1 MARGKLLYVIN
12 HPDWFWSHRLPLAL
26 GAKETGYEVL
36 VAMPD
41 GENNKKLSEYGFQGF
56 DLPSFENKGSP
67 LTAVKTMCA
76 LQKLLQQ
83 QKPDI
88 VHAITLKYAFMT
100 GIVTRF
106 DKSSRTVHTIAGL
119 GYLFSGEGI
128 RPKALRLLIGPL
140 LKFALKG
147 PRTRIIVQNP
157 DDLDLLV
164 RRGFVREDRT
174 ILIRGSGVDTETFKP
189 SGQPEEDPPIVLMP
203 TRLLRDKGV
212 SVFIDAA
219 RILKKKGVNARFQI
233 AGGLSPNS
241 PGAITEPEMRQMIAD
256 ASVEWLGKRDDMPD
270 LLART
275 TLVAYPSHYRE
286 GVPKVLLEA
295 AASGRA
301 IVTTNHPG
309 CREAVQHGVNG
320 LLVPIRNAPSLAAA
334 IEELLLDAPRRKSME
349 NASRIKAVTEFNL
362 RLVVTQTLKNYEIKN
377 PFCYGL
383 NT

>member
-26 GAKETGYEVL
+26 GAKEAGYTVL
-36 VAMPD
+36 VAMPG

-56 DLPSFENKGSP
+56 DLPSFETKGSP
-67 LTAVKTMCA
+67 LTAIKTMQT

-106 DKSSRTVHTIAGL
+106 HKTVRTVHTIAGL
-119 GYLFSGEGI
+119 GYLFSGEGFK
-128 RPKALRLLIGPL
+128 PKALRLLIGPL

-147 PRTRIIVQNP
+147 QRTRIIVQNP
-157 DDLDLLV
+157 DDLELLV
-164 RRGFVREDRT
+164 RRGYVRKENT
-174 ILIRGSGVDTETFKP
+174 VLIRGSGVDTEIFKP
-189 SGQPEEDPPIVLMP
+189 SEQAQEDPPIILMP

-212 SVFIDAA
+212 SVFIESA

-233 AGGLSPNS
+233 AGGISANS
-241 PGAITEPEMRQMIAD
+241 PGAITEPEMRQMITD

-320 LLVPIRNAPSLAAA
+320 LLVPIKNAPSLAAA
-334 IEELLLDAPRRKSME
+334 IEELLLDAPHRKNME
-349 NASRIKAVTEFNL
+349 NASRERALTEFDINS
-362 RLVVTQTLKNYEIKN
+362 VVGHTLKTYEN
-377 PFCYGL
+377 QGL
-383 NT
+383 